1 MTHILEGIEG
11 VVCYL
16 DDILIS
22 APDMETHDERL
33 EEVLKCLETHSVRV
47 KAQKCEFFQNSV
59 EYLGHKIDKDGLHP
73 TKGKVDA
80 IKNAPTPR
88 NISAIRSFLGLVHYY
103 GKFVPNLSTCLHP
116 LNELLRKDVA
126 WT

>member
-1 MTHILEGIEG
+1 MTHILDGIEG

-16 DDILIS
+16 DDIRIS

-33 EEVLKCLETHSVRV
+33 EEVKCLETHSVRV

-59 EYLGHKIDKDGLHP
+59 EYLGHKMYKDSLHP

-80 IKNAPTPR
+80 IQNTPTPR
-88 NISAIRSFLGLVHYY
+88 NISEIWSFLG
-103 GKFVPNLSTCLHP
+103 
-116 LNELLRKDVA
+116 
-126 WT
+126 